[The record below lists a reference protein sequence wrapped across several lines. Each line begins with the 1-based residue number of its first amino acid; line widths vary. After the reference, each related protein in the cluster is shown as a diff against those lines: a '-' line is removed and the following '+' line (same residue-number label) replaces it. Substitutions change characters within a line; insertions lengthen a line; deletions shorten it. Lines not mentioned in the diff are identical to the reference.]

1 MATLKLYQPIN
12 MNTLQAW
19 DGEFTIVNSAQIRV
33 TDGVKTQDY
42 LGNFQ
47 FSADWLSG
55 GTLTSTIAYQN
66 GLYYAITGLN
76 VDAMTVERY
85 IDNFDFNGALNEVL
99 KGNDTVIGSSG
110 NDLIKSAGGN
120 DTIDGGSGVDTVFYA
135 GTKSNVSVVNNGSS
149 FTVKANGKVD
159 TLTNVERVGMGDGSV
174 LALDVKAGENTGS
187 AYRLYQAAF
196 DRKPDAAGLKFWTGA
211 LDSGALDV
219 KAGENTGSAYR
230 LYQAAFDRKP
240 DAAGLKFWTGALDSG
255 ASATQVAQGFVSS
268 KEFQTLNPG
277 TDPTSLVNSYYQ
289 HVLHR
294 PADAAGLAFWS
305 DAMNHGTTSAQLLV
319 SFSESQENIN
329 NTAADLNNGV
339 WLV

>member
-120 DTIDGGSGVDTVFYA
+120 DTIDGGSGVDTVYYA
-135 GTKSNVSVVNNGSS
+135 GTKSNVSVTNNGSS

-159 TLTNVERVGMGDGSV
+159 TLTNVERVGMSDGSV
-174 LALDVKAGENTGS
+174 L
-187 AYRLYQAAF
+187 
-196 DRKPDAAGLKFWTGA
+196 
-211 LDSGALDV
+211 ALDV

-268 KEFQTLNPG
+268 KEFQTLNPD

-319 SFSESQENIN
+319 SFSESHENIN

>member
-19 DGEFTIVNSAQIRV
+19 DGELTIVNSAQIRV

-120 DTIDGGSGVDTVFYA
+120 DTIDGGSGVDTVYYA
-135 GTKSNVSVVNNGSS
+135 GTKSNVSVTNNGSS

-159 TLTNVERVGMGDGSV
+159 TLTNVERVGMSDGSV
-174 LALDVKAGENTGS
+174 L
-187 AYRLYQAAF
+187 
-196 DRKPDAAGLKFWTGA
+196 
-211 LDSGALDV
+211 ALDV

-268 KEFQTLNPG
+268 EEFQTLNPD

-319 SFSESQENIN
+319 SFSESHENIN

>member
-135 GTKSNVSVVNNGSS
+135 GTKSTVSVTNNGSS

-174 LALDVKAGENTGS
+174 L
-187 AYRLYQAAF
+187 
-196 DRKPDAAGLKFWTGA
+196 
-211 LDSGALDV
+211 ALDV

>member
-1 MATLKLYQPIN
+1 MSNITYSRPASSYDIN
-12 MNTLQAW
+12 AW
-19 DGEFTIVNSAQIRV
+19 NNLAVSSSSVTQFQL
-33 TDGVKTQDY
+33 TDGVHTVDAK
-42 LGNFQ
+42 GIFVSN
-47 FSADWLSG
+47 
-55 GTLTSTIAYQN
+55 TST
-66 GLYYAITGLN
+66 GLAGNLT
-76 VDAMTVERY
+76 AMTWSESGAPVLSVSGININVQQMLAGRISITEKL
-85 IDNFDFNGALNEVL
+85 FDGDDTIIGSY
-99 KGNDTVIGSSG
+99 GNDGFATGAG
-110 NDLIKSAGGN
+110 NDNINGG
-120 DTIDGGSGVDTVFYA
+120 GGVDTVFYA
-135 GTKSNVSVVNNGSS
+135 GTKSNVSVVNNGSN

-211 LDSGALDV
+211 LDSGA
-219 KAGENTGSAYR
+219 
-230 LYQAAFDRKP
+230 
-240 DAAGLKFWTGALDSG
+240 
-255 ASATQVAQGFVSS
+255 SATQVAQGFVSS
-268 KEFQTLNPG
+268 KEFQTLNPS

>member
-1 MATLKLYQPIN
+1 MATLKLYQSIN

-174 LALDVKAGENTGS
+174 LALDVKAGEN
-187 AYRLYQAAF
+187 A
-196 DRKPDAAGLKFWTGA
+196 
-211 LDSGALDV
+211 
-219 KAGENTGSAYR
+219 GSAYR

-294 PADAAGLAFWS
+294 PADAPGLAFWS
-305 DAMNHGTTSAQLLV
+305 DAMNHGTTSAQVLV
-319 SFSESQENIN
+319 SFSESKENIN

>member
-174 LALDVKAGENTGS
+174 LALDVKAGEN
-187 AYRLYQAAF
+187 A
-196 DRKPDAAGLKFWTGA
+196 
-211 LDSGALDV
+211 
-219 KAGENTGSAYR
+219 GSAYR

-294 PADAAGLAFWS
+294 PADAPGLAFWS
-305 DAMNHGTTSAQLLV
+305 DAMNHGTTSAQVLV
-319 SFSESQENIN
+319 SFSESKENIN

>member
-120 DTIDGGSGVDTVFYA
+120 DTIDGGSGVDTVYYA
-135 GTKSNVSVVNNGSS
+135 GTKSNVSVTNNGSS

-159 TLTNVERVGMGDGSV
+159 TLTNVERVGMSDGSV
-174 LALDVKAGENTGS
+174 L
-187 AYRLYQAAF
+187 
-196 DRKPDAAGLKFWTGA
+196 
-211 LDSGALDV
+211 ALDV

-268 KEFQTLNPG
+268 EEFQTLNPD

-319 SFSESQENIN
+319 SFSESHENIN

>member
-120 DTIDGGSGVDTVFYA
+120 DTIDGGSGVDTVYYA
-135 GTKSNVSVVNNGSS
+135 GTKSNVSVTNNGSS

-159 TLTNVERVGMGDGSV
+159 TLTNVERVGMSDGSV
-174 LALDVKAGENTGS
+174 L
-187 AYRLYQAAF
+187 
-196 DRKPDAAGLKFWTGA
+196 
-211 LDSGALDV
+211 ALDV

-268 KEFQTLNPG
+268 EEFQTLNPD

>member
-211 LDSGALDV
+211 LDSGA
-219 KAGENTGSAYR
+219 
-230 LYQAAFDRKP
+230 
-240 DAAGLKFWTGALDSG
+240 
-255 ASATQVAQGFVSS
+255 SATQVAQGFVSS

-294 PADAAGLAFWS
+294 PADAPGLAFWS
-305 DAMNHGTTSAQLLV
+305 DAMNHGTTSAQVLV
-319 SFSESQENIN
+319 SFSESKENIN

>member
-1 MATLKLYQPIN
+1 MAILQLYQPIN
-12 MNTLQAW
+12 MNTLEAW

-33 TDGVKTQDY
+33 TDGVRTQDY

-66 GLYYAITGLN
+66 GLYYSITGLN
-76 VDAMTVERY
+76 VDAMTMESY
-85 IDNFDFNGALNEVL
+85 IDNFDFNGALNEAL
-99 KGNDTVIGSSG
+99 KGNNTVIGSSG

-120 DTIDGGSGVDTVFYA
+120 DTIDGGTGIDSVFYA

-149 FTVKANGKVD
+149 FTVKTNGKVD
-159 TLTNVERVGMGDGSV
+159 TLTNVERVSMGDGSV
-174 LALDVKAGENTGS
+174 LALDVNTGENTGS

-196 DRKPDAAGLKFWTGA
+196 DRKPDAAGLNYWTKD
-211 LDSGALDV
+211 LD
-219 KAGENTGSAYR
+219 AGNSI
-230 LYQAAFDRKP
+230 Q
-240 DAAGLKFWTGALDSG
+240 
-255 ASATQVAQGFVSS
+255 QVAKGFVDSS
-268 KEFQTLNPG
+268 EFKALNPAN
-277 TDPTSLVNSYYQ
+277 DQNSLINNFYL

-294 PADAAGLAFWS
+294 DADTAGLQYWNAKMS
-305 DAMNHGTTSAQLLV
+305 SGMTASEVLV

-329 NTAADLNNGV
+329 NAAPDLNSGV

>member
-55 GTLTSTIAYQN
+55 GTLTSTVAYQN

-174 LALDVKAGENTGS
+174 LALDVKAGEN
-187 AYRLYQAAF
+187 A
-196 DRKPDAAGLKFWTGA
+196 
-211 LDSGALDV
+211 
-219 KAGENTGSAYR
+219 GSAYR

-294 PADAAGLAFWS
+294 AADAPGLAFWS
-305 DAMNHGTTSAQLLV
+305 DAMNHGTTSAQVLV
-319 SFSESQENIN
+319 SFSESKENIN

>member
-76 VDAMTVERY
+76 VDAMTVERH

-99 KGNDTVIGSSG
+99 KGNDTVTGSSG

-120 DTIDGGSGVDTVFYA
+120 DTIDGGTGVDSVFYA
-135 GTKSNVSVVNNGSS
+135 GTKSNVSVANDGSS
-149 FTVKANGKVD
+149 FIVKTNGKVD
-159 TLTNVERVGMGDGSV
+159 SLTNVERVSMGDGSV
-174 LALDVKAGENTGS
+174 LALDVKAGENAGS

-196 DRKPDAAGLKFWTGA
+196 DRKPDAAGLNYWTKD
-211 LDSGALDV
+211 LD
-219 KAGENTGSAYR
+219 AGNSLQQVSKG
-230 LYQAAFDRKP
+230 FM
-240 DAAGLKFWTGALDSG
+240 
-255 ASATQVAQGFVSS
+255 ASS
-268 KEFQTLNPG
+268 EFKSLNPG
-277 TDPTSLVNSYYQ
+277 NDQNSLINNFYL

-294 PADAAGLAFWS
+294 DADAAGQQYWNDQMS
-305 DAMNHGTTSAQLLV
+305 HGMSAGDVLL
-319 SFSESQENIN
+319 SFSESQENIA
-329 NTAADLNNGV
+329 NTAAALNNGV

>member
-174 LALDVKAGENTGS
+174 LALDVK
-187 AYRLYQAAF
+187 
-196 DRKPDAAGLKFWTGA
+196 
-211 LDSGALDV
+211 V
-219 KAGENTGSAYR
+219 GENTGSAYR

-294 PADAAGLAFWS
+294 PADAPGLAFWS
-305 DAMNHGTTSAQLLV
+305 DAMNHGTTSAQVLV
-319 SFSESQENIN
+319 SFSESKENIN

>member
-120 DTIDGGSGVDTVFYA
+120 DTIDGGSGVDTVYYA
-135 GTKSNVSVVNNGSS
+135 GTKSNVSVTNNGSS

-159 TLTNVERVGMGDGSV
+159 TLTKVERVGMGDGSV

-196 DRKPDAAGLKFWTGA
+196 DRKPDAAGLNYWTKD
-211 LDSGALDV
+211 LD
-219 KAGENTGSAYR
+219 AGNSLQGVSKG
-230 LYQAAFDRKP
+230 FM
-240 DAAGLKFWTGALDSG
+240 
-255 ASATQVAQGFVSS
+255 ASS
-268 KEFQTLNPG
+268 EFKSLNPG
-277 TDPTSLVNSYYQ
+277 NDQNSLINNFYL

-294 PADAAGLAFWS
+294 DADAAGLQYWNDQMSHGMSAS
-305 DAMNHGTTSAQLLV
+305 DVLL

-329 NTAADLNNGV
+329 NTAPDLNSGV

>member
-1 MATLKLYQPIN
+1 MAILQLYQPIN
-12 MNTLQAW
+12 MNTLEAW

-33 TDGVKTQDY
+33 TDGVRTQDY

-66 GLYYAITGLN
+66 GLYYSITGLN
-76 VDAMTVERY
+76 VDAMTMESY
-85 IDNFDFNGALNEVL
+85 IDNFDFNGALNEAL
-99 KGNDTVIGSSG
+99 KGNNTVIGSSG

-120 DTIDGGSGVDTVFYA
+120 DTIDGGTGIDSVFYA

-149 FTVKANGKVD
+149 FTVKTNGKVD
-159 TLTNVERVGMGDGSV
+159 TLTNVERVSMGDGSV
-174 LALDVKAGENTGS
+174 LALDVNTGENTGS

-196 DRKPDAAGLKFWTGA
+196 DRKPDAAGLNYWTKD
-211 LDSGALDV
+211 LD
-219 KAGENTGSAYR
+219 AGNSI
-230 LYQAAFDRKP
+230 Q
-240 DAAGLKFWTGALDSG
+240 
-255 ASATQVAQGFVSS
+255 QVAKGFVDSS
-268 KEFQTLNPG
+268 EFKALNPAN
-277 TDPTSLVNSYYQ
+277 DQNSLINNFYL

-294 PADAAGLAFWS
+294 DADTAGLQYWNAEMS
-305 DAMNHGTTSAQLLV
+305 GGMTASEVLV

-329 NTAADLNNGV
+329 NAAPDLNSGV

>member
-135 GTKSNVSVVNNGSS
+135 GTKSTVSVTNNGSS

-174 LALDVKAGENTGS
+174 LALDVK
-187 AYRLYQAAF
+187 
-196 DRKPDAAGLKFWTGA
+196 
-211 LDSGALDV
+211 V
-219 KAGENTGSAYR
+219 GENTGSAYR

-294 PADAAGLAFWS
+294 PADAPGLAFWS
-305 DAMNHGTTSAQLLV
+305 DAMNHGTTSAQVLV
-319 SFSESQENIN
+319 SFSESKENIN

>member
-110 NDLIKSAGGN
+110 SDLIKSAGGN
-120 DTIDGGSGVDTVFYA
+120 DTIDGGSGVDTVYYA
-135 GTKSNVSVVNNGSS
+135 GTKSNVSVTNNGSS

-159 TLTNVERVGMGDGSV
+159 TLTNVERVGMSDGSV

-196 DRKPDAAGLKFWTGA
+196 DRKPDAT
-211 LDSGALDV
+211 
-219 KAGENTGSAYR
+219 
-230 LYQAAFDRKP
+230 
-240 DAAGLKFWTGALDSG
+240 GLKFWTGALDSG

-268 KEFQTLNPG
+268 EEFQTLNPG

-319 SFSESQENIN
+319 SFSESHENIN

>member
-120 DTIDGGSGVDTVFYA
+120 DTIDGGSGVDTVYYA
-135 GTKSNVSVVNNGSS
+135 GTKSNVSVTNNGSS

-159 TLTNVERVGMGDGSV
+159 TLTNVERVGMSDGSV
-174 LALDVKAGENTGS
+174 L
-187 AYRLYQAAF
+187 
-196 DRKPDAAGLKFWTGA
+196 
-211 LDSGALDV
+211 ALDV

-268 KEFQTLNPG
+268 EEFQTLNPD

-319 SFSESQENIN
+319 SFSESHENIN

-339 WLV
+339 WLVSARS

>member
-1 MATLKLYQPIN
+1 M
-12 MNTLQAW
+12 
-19 DGEFTIVNSAQIRV
+19 S
-33 TDGVKTQDY
+33 
-42 LGNFQ
+42 
-47 FSADWLSG
+47 
-55 GTLTSTIAYQN
+55 
-66 GLYYAITGLN
+66 
-76 VDAMTVERY
+76 
-85 IDNFDFNGALNEVL
+85 
-99 KGNDTVIGSSG
+99 
-110 NDLIKSAGGN
+110 
-120 DTIDGGSGVDTVFYA
+120 
-135 GTKSNVSVVNNGSS
+135 
-149 FTVKANGKVD
+149 
-159 TLTNVERVGMGDGSV
+159 DGSV
-174 LALDVKAGENTGS
+174 L
-187 AYRLYQAAF
+187 
-196 DRKPDAAGLKFWTGA
+196 
-211 LDSGALDV
+211 ALDV

-268 KEFQTLNPG
+268 EEFQTLNPD

-319 SFSESQENIN
+319 SFSESHENIN

>member
-55 GTLTSTIAYQN
+55 GTLTSTVAYQN

-211 LDSGALDV
+211 LDSGA
-219 KAGENTGSAYR
+219 
-230 LYQAAFDRKP
+230 
-240 DAAGLKFWTGALDSG
+240 
-255 ASATQVAQGFVSS
+255 SATQVAQGFVSS

-294 PADAAGLAFWS
+294 PADAPGLAFWS
-305 DAMNHGTTSAQLLV
+305 DAMNHGTTSAQVLV
-319 SFSESQENIN
+319 SFSESKENIN